1 MLENNR
7 SSPGSV
13 LSFGVFQVNPAARE
27 LRKHGVRIRLP
38 GQAFCIL
45 SMLLEKPGEVVTRQ
59 ELRERLWASDTFV
72 DFEHGLNSAIKK
84 LRNALG
90 DSPRNAKY
98 IETLPRVGYR
108 FVAPV
113 AGLSAVPLPMEGA
126 PILAAQDSFGAPA
139 IRKPWAFRRW
149 HILFGISVALA
160 GLVAAFPWSH
170 LRSRPQPAGGRL
182 MLAVLP
188 FENLTGDPGQD
199 YFSDGLTEEMLSQLG
214 RLDPQRL
221 GVIGLRTSGMHYQ
234 RTPQELNQIVHEL
247 GVQYVLGGSVRRDSN
262 QLRVAARLVQ
272 VKDQTNL
279 FVREYNREVGSVLS
293 VQDEI
298 AREVADET
306 QLVLSAD
313 RKPLVSAAMRQS
325 PLSPRAYEAYDL
337 YLKGR
342 YFWNKRTPA
351 GFAQAAESF
360 QQAIVKD
367 PTYARPY
374 AGLADTYALMSSYY
388 IAPQQEMIPKARA
401 AALKA
406 LELDDELAEAHV
418 SLALITELYDWDWQ
432 TSEKEYR
439 RAMQLDPSYATAHQW
454 YAESL
459 GFQGR
464 FEEALAESERARQLD
479 PLSLIIA
486 ADNCAILYY
495 SRRFDS
501 AIEKCR
507 AVQAM
512 EPAFSSRA
520 VAMIAASLV
529 EQKRYDEAMR
539 VAQLVNTTNESW
551 TWSWQT
557 YVYGRSGQAAK
568 ARRALRN
575 FESAAR
581 HATNVPLPVV
591 ETAYIGAGDNDR
603 AVELLEKACTQRSNA
618 LIEIKVSPV
627 YDPLRANPRFQ
638 ALLRRVGLAQ

>member
-1 MLENNR
+1 MLEKNQ

-45 SMLLEKPGEVVTRQ
+45 LMLLEKPGEVVTRQ

-84 LRNALG
+84 LRNALA

-108 FVAPV
+108 FVAPL
-113 AGLSAVPLPMEGA
+113 AGLSAIPLPMEGA
-126 PILAAQDSFGAPA
+126 PILAAQDSFGAPV
-139 IRKPWAFRRW
+139 IRKRWAFRRG

-214 RLDPQRL
+214 RLDPKRL

-279 FVREYNREVGSVLS
+279 FAREYDREVGSVLS

-306 QLVLSAD
+306 QLVLSDD
-313 RKPLVSAAMRQS
+313 RKPAVSGAARPS
-325 PLSPRAYEAYDL
+325 PLSPHAYEAYDL

-351 GFAQAAESF
+351 GFAEAAESF

-439 RAMQLDPSYATAHQW
+439 RAMQSDPSYATAYQW

-495 SRRFDS
+495 SRRFDN

-507 AVQAM
+507 AVLAM

-539 VAQLVNTTNESW
+539 VAQLVNSTNESW

-575 FESAAR
+575 FERAAL
-581 HATNVPLPVV
+581 HATSVPLPVI

-627 YDPLRANPRFQ
+627 YDPLRGDPRFQ